1 MKSPLTCEPPLLQ
14 RYTTVAFQRWIR
26 GLALTSD
33 TGRNIDALTAK
44 SSGTP
49 NLLFGVISASA
60 SMPPESSMRP
70 FAILVGKKPG
80 AMAVVKMCSGPSS
93 TARFLVSEIA
103 AALLA
108 E

>member
-1 MKSPLTCEPPLLQ
+1 MTYHTRRK
-14 RYTTVAFQRWIR
+14 
-26 GLALTSD
+26 
-33 TGRNIDALTAK
+33 IDVLTAK

-60 SMPPESSMRP
+60 LVPPESSMRP

-80 AMAVVKMCSGPSS
+80 AIAVVKMCSGPSS
-93 TARFLVSEIA
+93 TARFLVSDNA

-108 E
+108 EYPKVALAPRLPTPKPAMEAVMTIRDGSS